1 MRKLYFEVTGGY
13 TYEPFTSIEPGPLPQ
28 YFFGLPTRTA
38 LTVTRSDTIS
48 YAQFRLSTV
57 FRSRLTGSVFYM
69 ISDNASTQ
77 SNFSYSGHQVGLELS
92 YRY

>member
-1 MRKLYFEVTGGY
+1 MVIPTN
-13 TYEPFTSIEPGPLPQ
+13 PLPASSQ
-28 YFFGLPTRTA
+28 APCRRYFFGLPPRTA